1 MSLPGAPMA
10 AAATLEALNPLE
22 SIISG
27 FNTNPYFIGTMM
39 LLLNL
44 GGRFLAME
52 VSKEQEKF
60 FSNPWIRGTLF
71 FVVIFVA
78 TRNIIVAFWL
88 SLFVVLLVKFLFNE
102 NSILYIFKKE
112 PMKEEFANTLTPEEH
127 DIYKKLGEK
136 LAKAQ
141 QQTTEKEKEAAEQ
154 DIISTEMT
162 YLTNMGRLQV

>member
-1 MSLPGAPMA
+1 MA

-112 PMKEEFANTLTPEEH
+112 PMKEEFANTLTAEEQ
-127 DIYKKLGEK
+127 DIYKKLSEK

-141 QQTTEKEKEAAEQ
+141 QQTTEKEKETAEQ

>member
-1 MSLPGAPMA
+1 MSLAGAPMA

-112 PMKEEFANTLTPEEH
+112 PMKEEFANTLTAEEQ
-127 DIYKKLGEK
+127 DIYKKLSEK

-141 QQTTEKEKEAAEQ
+141 QQTTEKEKETAEQ